1 MIDSTIAF
9 TLFDKLL
16 AALGLIRDG
25 QKKRTEKTD
34 QALTA
39 LHNTILETKSYIH
52 KREDG
57 MPRDRSQEFSIAEL
71 WQKSSIPLREIDV
84 ELAEKCFLKS
94 GYWMEPEIWNEG
106 KIRSKGIAIDA
117 VFEATRQLLLK

>member
-1 MIDSTIAF
+1 MIDPTIAF

-16 AALGLIRDG
+16 AALGLIREG
-25 QKKRTEKTD
+25 QKERTENTN
-34 QALTA
+34 QALKTLYA
-39 LHNTILETKSYIH
+39 AISETKSYIH

-57 MPRDRSQEFSIAEL
+57 MPRDRDQEFSIAEL

-84 ELAEKCFLKS
+84 ELAEKCFLKG
-94 GYWMEPEIWNEG
+94 GYWMEPEIWSEG
-106 KIRSKGIAIDA
+106 KILSKGIAIDA